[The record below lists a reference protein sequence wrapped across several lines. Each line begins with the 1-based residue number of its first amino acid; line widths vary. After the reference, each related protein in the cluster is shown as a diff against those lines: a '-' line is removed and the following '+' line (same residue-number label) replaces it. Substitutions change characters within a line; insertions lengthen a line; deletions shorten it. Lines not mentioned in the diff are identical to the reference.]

1 MTRQKT
7 GGRIKGT
14 PNRRTQALQEKLSD
28 LNYCP
33 LESLVMIARQAE
45 AASNW
50 PLAVDCAKA
59 LMPFAF
65 AKRKSIEHSVEKPD
79 EIFINFKADPN
90 DND

>member
-33 LESLVMIARQAE
+33 VESLVMIARQAE

-59 LMPFAF
+59 LMPYTF
-65 AKRKSIEHSVEKPD
+65 AKRKTISVTNDDEVFIEYMPD
-79 EIFINFKADPN
+79 GDL
-90 DND
+90 

>member
-14 PNRRTQALQEKLSD
+14 PNRRTLALQEKLSD

-33 LESLVMIARQAE
+33 VESLVLVARQAE
-45 AASNW
+45 ASGDW

-59 LMPFAF
+59 LMPYAF
-65 AKRKSIEHSVEKPD
+65 AKRKAIEHSLEKPD
-79 EIFINFKADPN
+79 EIFINFKADPSN
-90 DND
+90 D